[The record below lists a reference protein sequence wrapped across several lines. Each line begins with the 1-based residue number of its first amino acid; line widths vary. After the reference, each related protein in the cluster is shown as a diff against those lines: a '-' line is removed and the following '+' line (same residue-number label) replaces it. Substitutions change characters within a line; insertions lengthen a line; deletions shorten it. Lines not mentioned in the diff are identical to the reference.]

1 MTAANTSTNAVSVSG
16 MAHIKAT
23 RVSPP
28 PGWALL
34 ERELISLMEAAVD
47 VAAKKY
53 SRPDGTPYRVDD
65 VDDTYEAHSYKG
77 LLYAIG
83 GDDRVLEI
91 GLREWNAITRFYD
104 DSVVRRD
111 DDPVHPNF
119 RVQLPQR
126 VLQSQWSCR
135 LVSHG

>member
-47 VAAKKY
+47 LAARKY
-53 SRPDGTPYRVDD
+53 SRPDGTPYSVNIASM
-65 VDDTYEAHSYKG
+65 TWMIHTKLIPTKG
-77 LLYAIG
+77 C
-83 GDDRVLEI
+83 
-91 GLREWNAITRFYD
+91 
-104 DSVVRRD
+104 SM
-111 DDPVHPNF
+111 P
-119 RVQLPQR
+119 
-126 VLQSQWSCR
+126 
-135 LVSHG
+135 

>member
-91 GLREWNAITRFYD
+91 GLREWECHYPI
-104 DSVVRRD
+104 
-111 DDPVHPNF
+111 
-119 RVQLPQR
+119 L
-126 VLQSQWSCR
+126 
-135 LVSHG
+135 